1 MWWTDFLDSLW
12 SLTLELSPWLLFGL
26 VAAGVVRA
34 VMPMAWVAR
43 VLGRP
48 GSGSSLKAAVL
59 GAPLPL
65 CSCSVMPVAVGLRRQ
80 GASPGA
86 TASFLVSTP
95 QNGIDSI
102 FVSYAL
108 LGPFLTVV
116 RPIAGVL
123 SATVVGTLV
132 DLAGDRPESP
142 PAAAVD
148 SCSTCGTDD
157 SSCTPTDAVADLSA
171 EPLGRRLVDGVRYA
185 LTTLFGDLLFW
196 LVLGLLAAAAVD
208 ALAPPD
214 LLARY
219 GSGVGAMVAALVV
232 GIPMYVCATSSTP
245 LAAALLAAGVSP
257 GVAVVFLLA
266 GPATNLGT
274 FGIVRREL
282 GSRSAWLFV
291 GAMGAIAVVLGLATD
306 AVAGWFQVS
315 PAAQALHDPGLVPGW
330 LELASLAVLATAAAW
345 TTFRSRRV
353 VGQRLELLES
363 QDPSTERVD
372 HGLSPMG
379 KS

>member
-1 MWWTDFLDSLW
+1 MWWTAFLDSLW
-12 SLTLELSPWLLFGL
+12 SLTLELSPWLLLGL

-34 VMPMAWVAR
+34 VMPLAWVAR

-48 GSGSSLKAAVL
+48 GPGSSLKAAVL

-65 CSCSVMPVAVGLRRQ
+65 CSCSVIPVAVGLRRQ

-95 QNGIDSI
+95 QNGVDSV

-116 RPIAGVL
+116 RPIAGVV

-132 DLAGDRPESP
+132 DLAGDRRESP
-142 PAAAVD
+142 PADAVER
-148 SCSTCGTDD
+148 CSTRGTDACATED
-157 SSCTPTDAVADLSA
+157 ITDEPAA
-171 EPLGRRLVDGVRYA
+171 ESLGRRLVDGVRYA
-185 LTTLFGDLLFW
+185 LTTLFGDLLLW
-196 LVLGLLAAAAVD
+196 LVVGLLAAAAVD
-208 ALAPPD
+208 ALAPAD

-282 GSRSAWLFV
+282 GGRSAWLFV
-291 GAMGAIAVVLGLATD
+291 GAMGVMAIVLGLATD

-345 TTFRSRRV
+345 TTIRSRRV
-353 VGQRLELLES
+353 LGQRLELLES
-363 QDPSTERVD
+363 QDPSTECVD
-372 HGLSPMG
+372 HSLSPMG